1 MSQAKLIRVEEA
13 ENGIKLT
20 FLDFD
25 GNEKTGV
32 YNGKKLNLENFEKMI
47 GHHISFSESNK
58 NVDNT
63 SFIDVHKVWGEN
75 DRPSFCDNP
84 KHGMDR

>member
-32 YNGKKLNLENFEKMI
+32 YNGKN
-47 GHHISFSESNK
+47 
-58 NVDNT
+58 
-63 SFIDVHKVWGEN
+63 
-75 DRPSFCDNP
+75 
-84 KHGMDR
+84 

>member
-47 GHHISFSESNK
+47 GHHISLVNQ
-58 NVDNT
+58 
-63 SFIDVHKVWGEN
+63 I
-75 DRPSFCDNP
+75 RC
-84 KHGMDR
+84 RQY

>member
-32 YNGKKLNLENFEKMI
+32 YNGKKLNLENTETEYF
-47 GHHISFSESNK
+47 
-58 NVDNT
+58 
-63 SFIDVHKVWGEN
+63 
-75 DRPSFCDNP
+75 
-84 KHGMDR
+84 

>member
-47 GHHISFSESNK
+47 GHHISFSE
-58 NVDNT
+58 
-63 SFIDVHKVWGEN
+63 
-75 DRPSFCDNP
+75 
-84 KHGMDR
+84 

>member
-63 SFIDVHKVWGEN
+63 SFIDVHKDWGEN
-75 DRPSFCDNP
+75 DRPSFCDNT